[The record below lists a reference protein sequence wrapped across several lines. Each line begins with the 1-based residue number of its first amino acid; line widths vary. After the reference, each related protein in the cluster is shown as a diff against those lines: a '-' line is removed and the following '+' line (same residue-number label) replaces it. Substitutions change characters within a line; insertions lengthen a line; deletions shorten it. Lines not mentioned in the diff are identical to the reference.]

1 MSFLHTIL
9 TSDQIKAIDAAPLFA
24 GDRHPTW
31 SALFQQ
37 HASATDFLTRKA
49 ADALACLPD
58 QREAMLNV
66 IERAAGTENIPD
78 AAAALAE
85 LRAFGA
91 MLEAGFSVQPITA
104 GGKRGATP
112 DFVVNA
118 GDGEVTVE
126 VHARHEAGQQTT
138 FRQAVANGKEL
149 PGVDR
154 RSEKV
159 GDHTVTF
166 TTTALYPGGK
176 PDPNNPFDSIQ
187 ANVISRLCR
196 AKDKEAQRREGV
208 PSVLWLDLSRFGAM
222 THTLLEQTISLVSG
236 QVGLTSGA
244 IWHAFYGWKGAPILE
259 EGNRKRIEMGHE
271 GRFRLSGSK
280 KSHLAA
286 VIICFEKGLVLL
298 ENPWADIRLPHMF
311 RRRCER
317 LPWFKLGHS
326 VADWAPG
333 ETETL
338 ITLAAKRIAA
348 LAAERH
354 LS

>member
-1 MSFLHTIL
+1 MYFLHTL
-9 TSDQIKAIDAAPLFA
+9 LSPAQIKAIDEAPFFA
-24 GDRHPTW
+24 GDRHPIW
-31 SALFQQ
+31 SALFQHQ
-37 HASATDFLTRKA
+37 ASATDFLTRRA
-49 ADALACLPD
+49 ADALARLPEL
-58 QREAMLNV
+58 REAMRDV

-91 MLEAGFSVQPITA
+91 MLEAGLDVKPITA
-104 GGKRGATP
+104 GGRRGATP

-138 FRQAVANGKEL
+138 FRQAVANGEDL
-149 PGVDR
+149 PDVDR

-159 GDHTVTF
+159 GNHTVTF

-176 PDPNNPFDSIQ
+176 PDPDNPFDSIQ

-196 AKDKEAQRREGV
+196 AKDTEAQRREGV
-208 PSVLWLDLSRFGAM
+208 PSVLWLDLSQFGAM
-222 THTLLEQTISLVSG
+222 THTLLEQTIPLVSG
-236 QVGLTSGA
+236 HIGLTSGA

-259 EGNRKRIEMGHE
+259 EGNRKRIEMGHD
-271 GRFRLSGSK
+271 GRFRLSGAK

-286 VIICFEKGLVLL
+286 VIVCFEKGLILF
-298 ENPWADIRLPHMF
+298 ENPWAEIRLPHAF

-326 VADWAPG
+326 VADWSPG
-333 ETETL
+333 ETEALVALT
-338 ITLAAKRIAA
+338 TKRIVA